1 MKFTIK
7 TLVDITEAEG
17 IKRTDSPS
25 QYRQNQNWMTVLQT
39 ASLRVNIY
47 NNEIPTVSK
56 EKVDGVFGLNFKG
69 KQNVWTT
76 TFEVEAENGL
86 SIDMLETDFDLVPII
101 SNLEETI
108 DLESKVFRTRDSKEK
123 NIVFV

>member
-25 QYRQNQNWMTVLQT
+25 QYRQHQNWMTVLQT

-56 EKVDGVFGLNFKG
+56 EKVDKMFGSKFKG
-69 KQNVWTT
+69 MQSVWTT

-86 SIDMLETDFDLVPII
+86 SIDMLKVDFDLVPII
-101 SNLEETI
+101 TNLDETI
-108 DLESKVFRTRDSKEK
+108 TLDSNCFRTNDEIET
-123 NIVFV
+123 NIVFL

>member
-47 NNEIPTVSK
+47 NNQLPTVLEENVDKMFGSK
-56 EKVDGVFGLNFKG
+56 FKG
-69 KQNVWTT
+69 TQNVWTT
-76 TFEVEAENGL
+76 SFEVEAENGL

-108 DLESKVFRTRDSKEK
+108 TLGTNCFRTTDPKEK
-123 NIVFV
+123 NIVFF